1 MGNHLYTVQYG
12 INNSHMCEFESFK
25 LYRDAKKFY
34 ESLDVNRFKAAIC
47 YKVLFNKDTKISES
61 KEPKLFRFEPG
72 IDNTKMLNEM
82 VIFV

>member
-1 MGNHLYTVQYG
+1 MSNHLYTVQYG

-34 ESLDVNRFKAAIC
+34 ESIDDKVFKAVIC
-47 YKVLFNKDTKISES
+47 YKVLFNKVTNIAES

-72 IDNTKMLNEM
+72 VDNTKMLNEM